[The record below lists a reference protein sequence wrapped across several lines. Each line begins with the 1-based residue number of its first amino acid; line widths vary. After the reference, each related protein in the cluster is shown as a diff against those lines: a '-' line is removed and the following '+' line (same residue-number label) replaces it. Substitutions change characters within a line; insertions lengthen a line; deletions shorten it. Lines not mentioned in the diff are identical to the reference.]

1 MIHRFLHHRPAFWL
15 ATCALL
21 LLGGCATLQVDVDV
35 YKGPLAHEP
44 EIQVRQYASMAISAK
59 PLLQNLLCT
68 EEKAELAK
76 LLPAAPAEDDHPVS
90 DALSL
95 APAARLAVDSCNAID
110 LTKACPEYENFK
122 SQFLCE
128 VLDLYR
134 SKGDKKDAKNLNV
147 TSGLEQLTE
156 GVTAAMAQFSYDT
169 GHKKEMD
176 LRVNALSDALI
187 FFAQKMLYIT
197 NNELLYGVQP
207 NEKDQQDSPIAVL
220 QSLGNTILVHAND
233 LRRQTNTSLAQKQN
247 AGSENNAV
255 QQAFEPEAS
264 VTMQMIIARLKNFS
278 TNAPTAD
285 ADKFVSNATP
295 EQLDELA
302 RLGKQAETY
311 QTVVAPLLATLRTIS
326 NEPPEPLKTLVLTDV
341 DILSANQDRITIA
354 RLFPANKPV
363 DADAPPLKPLL
374 DWLDREL
381 ASGVVISP
389 TRPDRLRNVKAYV
402 TTEADR
408 LAAFGIRSTTDQ
420 SATLAALKQYIKS
433 QVVLATAHVGGFVN
447 QSATLQKTIDK
458 QDQEAK
464 GRIGQAAADAKA
476 KTEQE
481 KRDKMV
487 LVVESVSAAVVAEA
501 EQLKVRDSQVI
512 LGLLRRKLDGLGQP
526 DSQTKLAA
534 ADIKLTRTAIEYFN
548 FPQSPC
554 RAVGNITHCEP
565 ATSIEVLD
573 NLIASLRAK
582 RLQAIASGSTQ
593 AAKDLLAAINVA
605 YEQRTSMIYL
615 RPASD
620 YLRSVYSSNQ
630 LTDNIEN
637 EERNMLVDWFKKYL
651 NPAESDTK
659 NYARSQLEKMHW
671 QSVNKVTVTGGG
683 NTNYVLAKDDVGN
696 WYVKAY
702 GSDPEAIIRS
712 ATSLALFNS
721 GKSIDVNL
729 LRRFELQRKLDED
742 DTLSDAQRGTLKDE
756 LDANSRQGGALLLK
770 LRFRYAERYRRD
782 TGAQA
787 SALLAVM
794 NELPAKSTAVIAKSG
809 DWPVSTVCTPAAVD
823 ALLKPLESKYLET
836 PTARLLK
843 ATTTPVDS
851 TEAAN
856 QLEETEKS
864 IQAALTAM
872 YLYSADAQRTLL
884 QARIDDCVDAQGRSA
899 TLVRSHA
906 RAQVAA
912 VAAERKLSIERY
924 EDALSSV
931 LEIAAE
937 K

>member
-68 EEKAELAK
+68 EETAELAK
-76 LLPAAPAEDDHPVS
+76 KPAALAAGDGNSVS
-90 DALSL
+90 DNLSL
-95 APAARLAVDSCNAID
+95 AATATLDVDSCKAID
-110 LTKACPEYENFK
+110 LTKACPKYENFK
-122 SQFLCE
+122 TQFLCE

-134 SKGDKKDAKNLNV
+134 SKDDKKDANNLNV

-156 GVTAAMAQFSYDT
+156 GVTAAMALSSYDT
-169 GHKKEMD
+169 GHRKEMD

-197 NNELLYGVQP
+197 NNELLYGGRP
-207 NEKDQQDSPIAVL
+207 NEKDQQGPQIAVL

-264 VTMQMIIARLKNFS
+264 VTMQMIIARLKNFN
-278 TNAPTAD
+278 TNAQTAD

-311 QTVVAPLLATLRTIS
+311 QTEVAPLLATLRTIS
-326 NEPPEPLKTLVLTDV
+326 KEPPEPLKTLVLTDV
-341 DILSANQDRITIA
+341 DILSAHQDRITIA
-354 RLFPANKPV
+354 HLFPANKPV

-420 SATLAALKQYIKS
+420 RATLAALKQYIES

-447 QSATLQKTIDK
+447 QSATLQEKIDK

-548 FPQSPC
+548 FPQSQC

-637 EERNMLVDWFKKYL
+637 EERNMLVDWLKKYL